1 MKNLIDRWTST
12 ERRAAAILAA
22 AGALGL
28 LVLLFTLVQER
39 PAASRLAGR
48 LADIQGDYRRMSPA
62 WARTKADRELWR
74 EAAQDMD
81 ELKRTRFYSDVKGF
95 QDLRPDLQALFDASG
110 IAVGDMVYGYTDYP
124 REGLRR
130 GTVEFTFN
138 GSYAS
143 LKSFLDRVER
153 QPKFLFVEKIDFQNI
168 GLQPGMLEL
177 KITMAGYYER

>member
-1 MKNLIDRWTST
+1 MKNLIERWTAK
-12 ERRAAAILAA
+12 ERRAAAILAV

-28 LVLLFTLVQER
+28 LLLFYNLIQEH
-39 PAASRLAGR
+39 PAAVRYADRLSE
-48 LADIQGDYRRMSPA
+48 IESSYRRLSPA
-62 WARTKADRELWR
+62 WAKTKADRELWR

-81 ELKRTRFYSDVKGF
+81 ELKRTRFYSDIKGF

-110 IAVGDMVYGYTDYP
+110 IAVGEMGFGYTDYP

-130 GTVEFTFN
+130 FTVEFVFN
-138 GSYAS
+138 GTYAA

-153 QPKFLFVEKIDFQNI
+153 QPKFLYVEKIDFQNI

-177 KITMAGYYER
+177 KITMAGYNER

>member
-1 MKNLIDRWTST
+1 MKNLIERWTAK

-22 AGALGL
+22 AGAAGL
-28 LVLLFTLVQER
+28 LILFYTLIQER
-39 PAASRLAGR
+39 PAATRYADRLSE
-48 LADIQGDYRRMSPA
+48 IETTYRRLSPV
-62 WARTKADRELWR
+62 WAKTKADRELWR

-81 ELKRTRFYSDVKGF
+81 DLKKTRFYSDAKGF
-95 QDLRPDLQALFDASG
+95 QDLRPDLQTLFDASG
-110 IAVGDMVYGYTDYP
+110 IAVGDMAYGYTDYP

-130 GTVEFTFN
+130 GTVEFIFN
-138 GSYAS
+138 GTYAA

-168 GLQPGMLEL
+168 GLQPGILEL

>member
-1 MKNLIDRWTST
+1 MKNLIERWTAG
-12 ERRAAAILAA
+12 ERRAAAILAVAVA
-22 AGALGL
+22 AGL
-28 LVLLFTLVQER
+28 LVLFYTLIQER
-39 PAASRLAGR
+39 PAATRYSDRQFEIER
-48 LADIQGDYRRMSPA
+48 DYRRLSPI
-62 WARTKADRELWR
+62 WAKTKSDRDLWR

-81 ELKRTRFYSDVKGF
+81 ELKRTRFYSDAEGF

-110 IAVGDMVYGYTDYP
+110 IAVGDIVFGYTDYP

-130 GTVEFTFN
+130 MTSEFIFN
-138 GSYAS
+138 GTYAA

-153 QPKFLFVEKIDFQNI
+153 HPKFLFVEKIDFQNI

>member
-1 MKNLIDRWTST
+1 MKNLIERWTAK

-22 AGALGL
+22 VGAVGL
-28 LVLLFTLVQER
+28 LILFYTLIQER
-39 PAASRLAGR
+39 PAASRYSAR
-48 LADIQGDYRRMSPA
+48 LEEIETSYRRLSPV
-62 WARTKADRELWR
+62 WAKTKSDRELWR

-81 ELKRTRFYSDVKGF
+81 DLKKTRFYSDIKGF

-110 IAVGDMVYGYTDYP
+110 IAVGDMVFGYTDFP

-130 GTVEFTFN
+130 FSVEFVFN
-138 GSYAS
+138 GTYAA

-168 GLQPGMLEL
+168 GLRPGMLEL
-177 KITMAGYYER
+177 KITMAGYNER

>member
-1 MKNLIDRWTST
+1 MKNLIERWTVK

-22 AGALGL
+22 AAAAGL
-28 LVLLFTLVQER
+28 LVFFYTVIQER
-39 PAASRLAGR
+39 PAAARSSDRLSEIERDYGR
-48 LADIQGDYRRMSPA
+48 LSPI
-62 WARTKADRELWR
+62 WTKTKADRELWR

-110 IAVGDMVYGYTDYP
+110 VAVGDMVFGYTDYP

-130 GTVEFTFN
+130 VTVEFVFN
-138 GSYAS
+138 GTYAV

-153 QPKFLFVEKIDFQNI
+153 HPKFLFVEKIDFQNI

-177 KITMAGYYER
+177 KITMVGYYER